1 MPSTNTATQQAR
13 VMFLNKIRQRLAEE
27 SRPLSGLAMEYW
39 NALEPE
45 DEVMLDHLWENKK
58 LGAQL
63 EPIEKE
69 FEAALR
75 NAIEQDLLNDGAAK
89 ESYLDAMEQIKSL
102 AGVQLQAIVFA
113 ATLSVPAIAN
123 AEPTDPFAW
132 VAIGFVLLVAVVIG
146 LVVHYHR

>member
-1 MPSTNTATQQAR
+1 
-13 VMFLNKIRQRLAEE
+13 MFLNKIRQRLAEE
-27 SRPLSGLAMEYW
+27 GRPLSGLAMEYW

-63 EPIEKE
+63 ELIEKE

-89 ESYLDAMEQIKSL
+89 DSYLDAMEQIKSL

-123 AEPTDPFAW
+123 AERVDPFAW
-132 VAIGFVLLVAVVIG
+132 VAIGFVLLVGVVIG

>member
-27 SRPLSGLAMEYW
+27 GRPLSGLAMEYW

-63 EPIEKE
+63 ELIEKE

-113 ATLSVPAIAN
+113 ATLSVPPIAN
-123 AEPTDPFAW
+123 AERADPFAW
-132 VAIGFVLLVAVVIG
+132 VAIGFVLLVGVLIG